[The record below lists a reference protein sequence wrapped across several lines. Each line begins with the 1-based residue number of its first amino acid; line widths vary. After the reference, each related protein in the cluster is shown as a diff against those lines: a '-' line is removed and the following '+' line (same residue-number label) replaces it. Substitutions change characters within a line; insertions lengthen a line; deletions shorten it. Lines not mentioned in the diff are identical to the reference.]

1 MEKNKILIAD
11 DAELNRMMLSSMLGD
26 KYDFVFAQ
34 NGVEAV
40 DILSSGD
47 TIDLVLLDVN
57 MPEMDGFDVLH
68 VMNEQGWIKDIP
80 VIIISAE
87 DNAEFITQAYHLGVT
102 DYINRP
108 FYSVVVERRVEN
120 TLLMHSNQKR
130 LVRLVEKQVYEREKI
145 NNSMINIF
153 SNIIE
158 MRNQESGSHTL
169 NVQTITNTLLLRLV
183 ELTDR
188 YGLTKS
194 DISLISLLSAL
205 HDIGKIKIPEAVLN
219 KPGKLSPAEW
229 EMMKTHTTAGDE
241 ILSNKELDQSSKFVR
256 TARNICRW
264 HHEKYDGKGYPD
276 GLVGDDIPIEAQVVS
291 MADVYDA
298 LTSERCYKKAF
309 SHEKAMEMILGGEC
323 GAFNPLLTQCLRD
336 VADSLKQVSQ
346 NGTTHFDFERDAL
359 SVTEELLTTNELP
372 REDLLRRMLENE
384 RRKKEFFM
392 EHCNDIQFEYDK
404 LMHRVEFVNL
414 PSENGEKRKVFFAD
428 RNNKENLLPHRD
440 WDMLHEMLLKT
451 KPENLGVEADVS
463 LIINGKAVPY
473 HTHMMAIWPQG
484 GSEYTCVIGHFT
496 AIDSRD

>member
-392 EHCNDIQFEYDK
+392 EHCSDIQFEYDK
-404 LMHRVEFVNL
+404 LMRRVEFVNL
-414 PSENGEKRKVFFAD
+414 PSEDGEKRKVIFSD
-428 RNNKENLLPHRD
+428 RNSKENLLPHKD
-440 WDMLHEMLLKT
+440 WDMMHEMLLKT
-451 KPENLGVEADVS
+451 KPEDPGVEADVS

-496 AIDSRD
+496 AIDGRD